1 MFSLRMNP
9 SLTVLTGLME
19 LAIGIGSAQAATP
32 AATTPGG
39 GHSQTIK
46 IGHAGPLTG
55 EIAHIGKD
63 QENGARLA
71 IEDINRSGLV
81 INGEKIHLELDTQDD
96 QSDPRV
102 GVLVAQRLVDD
113 GVVAVVGH
121 FNSGVSIPA
130 SSVYKSANI
139 AQVSPG
145 STNPQYTLQGFPN
158 TFRVV
163 ATDAEQ
169 APALARYTIA
179 HLAPKRVAIVD
190 DATQAGKG
198 QADAFQDAIVA
209 RGAQVVDREATT
221 DKAVD
226 FRGILTKIKAARPD
240 VIMYGGTDQQAGP
253 LAEQA
258 QELGITAKILGPD
271 GICTQQFAD
280 LAGAASKNAICSE
293 PGMPLVKMKQG
304 ASFEAKYEARFQQ
317 PIVEYAPFAYDA
329 VYVIVE
335 AMKRS
340 NSTQPARII
349 EALHHTDFEGIT
361 GHISFDAKGDLN
373 QTEIS
378 IFDFENGKKSLLEV
392 ENVGH

>member
-1 MFSLRMNP
+1 MLSLRTTYCAVII
-9 SLTVLTGLME
+9 LLME
-19 LAIGIGSAQAATP
+19 LTAAQAQAAT
-32 AATTPGG
+32 AAAAP
-39 GHSQTIK
+39 SSSAEVKTIK

-55 EIAHIGKD
+55 EISHIGKD

-71 IEDINRSGLV
+71 VEDINRAGLV
-81 INGEKIHLELDTQDD
+81 VNGQKIQLELDAQDD
-96 QSDPRV
+96 QSDPRI

-130 SSVYKSANI
+130 SSVYKAANI

-169 APALARYTIA
+169 APALAKYTLA
-179 HLAPKRVAIVD
+179 HLKPKRVAIVD
-190 DATQAGKG
+190 DGTQAGKG
-198 QADAFQDAIVA
+198 QADEFQKAIVA
-209 RGAQVVDREATT
+209 GGAEVVDREATT

-226 FRGILTKIKAARPD
+226 FKGILTKIKAARPD

-253 LAEQA
+253 LAKQA
-258 QELGITAKILGPD
+258 QQLGITAKILGPD

-280 LAGAASKNAICSE
+280 LAGPAASNAVCSE
-293 PGMPLVKMKQG
+293 PGMPLAKMKQG
-304 ASFEAKYEARFQQ
+304 AAFEAKYEARFHQ

-335 AMKRS
+335 AMKRAK
-340 NSTQPARII
+340 STQPARII

-392 ENVGH
+392 ENVGQ